1 MTLMKNQRIK
11 GIILV
16 LTAGILWGVCGTV
29 AQYLFHITGFTPE
42 WVVVIRLL
50 VAGMILLLISAI
62 KGEHKLSAIWKD
74 RKDIKSLLLFS
85 ILGLVAVQYT
95 FFMAI
100 NYSNAATAT
109 VLQYLTPVIITC
121 YFTLISKR
129 LPSKKE
135 ILVVGLAV
143 LGTFMIAT
151 KGNIHHL
158 SISVQALLW
167 GIGSAFALA
176 FYTLLPRKL
185 LPKWGSS
192 LVLGWAMLI
201 GGICF
206 SFYSPPW
213 EFTGEWSFYAICAV
227 LFIIIF
233 GTVVPFICYL
243 ESMKYIRAT
252 EVSVLASIEPVAAAF
267 VSILWLE
274 VTFGIA
280 EWIGTICI
288 ISTVLI
294 LAIFDK
300 PAKQKRSKPVFSS
313 KESA

>member
-1 MTLMKNQRIK
+1 MILMKNMRIK

-29 AQYLFHITGFTPE
+29 AQYLFHYAGFTPE

-50 VAGMILLLISAI
+50 VSGMVLLILASLKAKNRI
-62 KGEHKLSAIWKD
+62 IAIWKD
-74 RKDIKSLLLFS
+74 RTDARSLLLFS
-85 ILGLVAVQYT
+85 ILGLLAVQYT

-129 LPSKKE
+129 LPTNKE

-143 LGTFMIAT
+143 FGTFLVAT
-151 KGNIHHL
+151 EGDINSL
-158 SISVQALLW
+158 SISMSALLW

-185 LPKWGSS
+185 LPKWGST

-206 SFYSPPW
+206 SFYNPPW
-213 EFTGEWSFYAICAV
+213 DFKGEWSIYTLIAI
-227 LFIIIF
+227 LFVIIF
-233 GTVVPFICYL
+233 GTIVPFICYL

-252 EVSVLASIEPVAAAF
+252 EVSVLASVEPVAAAV
-267 VSILWLE
+267 VSILWLN

-280 EWIGTICI
+280 EWLGTLCI
-288 ISTVLI
+288 ISTVFI
-294 LAIFDK
+294 LALFDK
-300 PAKQKRSKPVFSS
+300 PAGEKNSS
-313 KESA
+313 KH

>member
-1 MTLMKNQRIK
+1 MILMNDKRIK
-11 GIILV
+11 GILLV

-29 AQYLFHITGFTPE
+29 AQYLFHYAGFTPE

-50 VAGMILLLISAI
+50 VAGMILLLLSAI
-62 KGEHKLSAIWKD
+62 KGEHKLHSIWKD
-74 RKDIKSLLLFS
+74 RKDVKSLLLFS
-85 ILGLVAVQYT
+85 ILGLLAVQYT

-100 NYSNAATAT
+100 KHSNAATAT

-121 YFTLISKR
+121 YFTLISKK
-129 LPSKKE
+129 LPSKKD
-135 ILVVGLAV
+135 ILAVALAV
-143 LGTFMIAT
+143 LGTFLIAT
-151 KGNIHHL
+151 EGNLHRL
-158 SISVQALLW
+158 SISVNALLW

-206 SFYSPPW
+206 SFYNPPW
-213 EFTGEWSFYAICAV
+213 MFTGEWSVYAIFAII
-227 LFIIIF
+227 FIIIF
-233 GTVVPFICYL
+233 GTIVPFICYL

-274 VTFGIA
+274 VTFGMA
-280 EWIGTICI
+280 EWLGTMCI
-288 ISTVLI
+288 ISTVFI

-300 PAKQKRSKPVFSS
+300 TVEQKTRKSVFRS
-313 KESA
+313 KESV